1 MGHQILLIILQ
12 FQIYKLVL
20 RLYRIHFHSK
30 SDNMGPFEQ
39 RQQERINAT
48 YGRVNPNILKSGAN
62 SDIGDQLKKSE
73 DQSSTMTTTTVV
85 VK

>member
-1 MGHQILLIILQ
+1 
-12 FQIYKLVL
+12 
-20 RLYRIHFHSK
+20 
-30 SDNMGPFEQ
+30 MGPFEQ